1 MELGLKGKSF
11 PLKKRSSASALII
24 KSLFEIENSK
34 SVEGGAAF
42 VIDALG
48 IWDSTT
54 KSLEKEILGL
64 MFGGGEEEGEEE
76 EG

>member
-1 MELGLKGKSF
+1 VELGLKGKSL

-42 VIDALG
+42 VDELG
-48 IWDSTT
+48 FWDSTT

-64 MFGGGEEEGEEE
+64 MLGGGEEEG
-76 EG
+76 